1 MKKVFALIVI
11 ATAFIS
17 FSASA
22 QKPAGGRMALSKQEL
37 MDSLKVSDAIADS
50 VIAVRT
56 EAMTQMRTIM
66 TDQSLT
72 QDQKREK
79 IQPIRQDMRTKLQKF
94 LTNEQLQKMQQKDME
109 KRQKMGGG
117 HNAGGSGSSDQ

>member
-1 MKKVFALIVI
+1 MPLIVI
-11 ATAFIS
+11 ATALIS

-50 VIAVRT
+50 VIAIRT
-56 EAMTQMRTIM
+56 ESMTQMRSIM
-66 TDQSLT
+66 TDESLS

-79 IQPIRQDMRTKLQKF
+79 IQPLRQDMKTKLKKF
-94 LTNEQLQKMQQKDME
+94 LTDEQLQKMQQMDME
-109 KRQKMGGG
+109 KRQQMVLPTTMAKVAI
-117 HNAGGSGSSDQ
+117 NSCK